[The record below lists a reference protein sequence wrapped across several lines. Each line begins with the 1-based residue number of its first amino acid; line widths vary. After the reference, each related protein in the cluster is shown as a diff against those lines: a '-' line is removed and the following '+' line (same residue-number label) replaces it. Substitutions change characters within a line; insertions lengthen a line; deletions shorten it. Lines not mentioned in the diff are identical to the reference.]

1 MASRQDIFIAIS
13 SLGPIEDLE
22 LKKLLGFPDE
32 RQFNQDIS
40 ILTGDK
46 FIEKQGSKYLYIKNP
61 NSEMLH
67 DLLSFAITYD
77 INYSNYFTSPM
88 LIFLEQTY
96 LQKYFGFKEVQQVDE
111 MKRINI
117 SILKKN
123 GFLIV
128 PNQNPFLGKII
139 QNSFLEYAL
148 KLNKRSI
155 APMDKKKKDLN
166 IETLLVDKLMKKHLS
181 KMSTEAMRP
190 VIPEINYYVVDDP
203 QKGIIMSLSK
213 EQQAIK
219 TRISAI
225 NKDQLNTEFMT
236 NYKKAES
243 SMVQNVRN
251 KNKLRKDIILE
262 YHKLL
267 MNDPAIGGIIRQE
280 NVYVAGNRYFKTAH
294 FNQIENLLSKFL
306 DRYSRARF
314 ANMTEVVKFGAWVHN
329 ELQFI
334 HPFVDGNSRL
344 TRLVMDH
351 FFREN
356 NAPIYEIPVA
366 YTSRYT
372 SITKGARNRDD
383 NKLYE
388 LLKEVF
394 LYILC
399 Q

>member
-1 MASRQDIFIAIS
+1 MASRQDIFIAVS
-13 SLGPIEDLE
+13 SLGPIEELE

-32 RQFNQDIS
+32 RTFNQDVQ

-46 FIEKQGSKYLYIKNP
+46 FIEKQGSKLSYVKNP

-88 LIFLEQTY
+88 QLFLEQTY

-123 GFLIV
+123 GFLII

-139 QNSFLEYAL
+139 QNSFIEGVM
-148 KLNKRSI
+148 KINKRSI
-155 APMDKKKKDLN
+155 APMDRKKRDLN

-181 KMSTEAMRP
+181 KTSTASFRP
-190 VIPEINYYVVDDP
+190 DIPELNYYTTDDP
-203 QKGIIMSLSK
+203 QKGIFLSLSK
-213 EQQAIK
+213 EQQAVK
-219 TRISAI
+219 TRIAAI
-225 NKDQLNTEFMT
+225 NKEQLNIEFMN

-251 KNKLRKDIILE
+251 KARLSKDVIIE

-267 MNDPAIGGIIRQE
+267 MNDPAIGGIIRKE
-280 NVYVAGNRYFKTAH
+280 NVYVAGNPHFKLSH
-294 FNQIENLLSKFL
+294 FNQIESLLSKFL
-306 DRYSRARF
+306 DRYSRERF
-314 ANMTEVVKFGAWVHN
+314 KNMTEVVKFGAYLHN

-351 FFREN
+351 YFREN

-366 YTSRYT
+366 YISRYS
-372 SITKGARNRDD
+372 SITKGAKKRDD

-388 LLKEVF
+388 LLKEIF